1 MPFTRRTLIVTAA
14 LAAACAAPFA
24 QAQTN
29 WPDKPVRFVV
39 PYAPGG
45 TTDYAARQVA
55 QRLTEQLGKS
65 FFVENRAGGSGT
77 IGTAQVAKSPADG
90 STFLVNDTTY
100 SMLPALFKKLPWDHA
115 NDLIPVTTL
124 ATTPVVLVVP
134 ASSPYKT
141 VQELLDFARKNP
153 GKVNYGSGGAGSSTH
168 LAGEVL
174 RDKAGLALVH
184 IPYKGAGEAMLGVM
198 SGQVDVL
205 ITASPTAMGPVKGGK
220 VRALAVSGSKRVA
233 ALPNVPTFSEAGVK
247 GYDVTNWFG
256 LAAPKGTSPEIIS
269 RLQAAVHKAV
279 NDPALKA
286 RLEEQGAVPG
296 GIPSTEFATLI
307 QRENAAWGAV
317 AKAAGVKAD

>member
-1 MPFTRRTLIVTAA
+1 MPVTRRDVIVTAA
-14 LAAACAAPFA
+14 LSAAFLAPLA
-24 QAQTN
+24 QAQGN

-65 FFVENRAGGSGT
+65 FFVENRAGASGT
-77 IGTAQVAKSPADG
+77 IGTTQVVKSPADG

-100 SMLPALFKKLPWDHA
+100 SMLPALFKKLPWDHG

-124 ATTPVVLVVP
+124 ATTPVVMVVP
-134 ASSPYKT
+134 ESSPYKT
-141 VQELLDFARKNP
+141 LQDLLAFARKNP

-233 ALPNVPTFSEAGVK
+233 ALPGVPTFAEAGVK

-256 LAAPKGTSPEIIS
+256 LAAPKGTSPEIVS
-269 RLQAAVHKAV
+269 RLQAAVRKAV

-296 GIPSTEFATLI
+296 GISPTEFSTLI
-307 QRENAAWGAV
+307 QRENAAWSAV